1 MRDRFF
7 QFVMDEE
14 SLELYTF
21 WTTKGLYK
29 FNTHTQGVSST
40 SAETYDKD
48 EEEDFDLFHFYETPH
63 SILLPRV
70 ELIEIYEETEHVND
84 R

>member
-1 MRDRFF
+1 
-7 QFVMDEE
+7 MDEE
-14 SLELYTF
+14 SLELYIF

-40 SAETYDKD
+40 NAETYDRD
-48 EEEDFDLFHFYETPH
+48 EEEDFDLFNFYETPY

-70 ELIEIYEETEHVND
+70 ELIEIYEETACK
-84 R
+84 